1 VGDTM
6 TLVQLT
12 RQDGRVRA
20 EVNRR
25 PQPSGVTPE
34 ALHVMAWDPDEERLV
49 SARMPLWLL
58 RLGDDETVDFSAGD
72 SDIIGD
78 LDLNIADL
86 DNHGPGLVLDYQE
99 PDRERVRRWTE

>member
-1 VGDTM
+1 
-6 TLVQLT
+6 
-12 RQDGRVRA
+12 
-20 EVNRR
+20 
-25 PQPSGVTPE
+25 
-34 ALHVMAWDPDEERLV
+34 WDPDEERLV